1 MTSLSYLFAAFY
13 RKRRRRRAVD
23 TSLAVTAVAKI
34 ADCCKSPNQSDLLS
48 IDFERRVLKL
58 FYILH

>member
-1 MTSLSYLFAAFY
+1 MTSLSYFFAVFY

-23 TSLAVTAVAKI
+23 TSLAVTAVEKI

-48 IDFERRVLKL
+48 IDFER
-58 FYILH
+58 